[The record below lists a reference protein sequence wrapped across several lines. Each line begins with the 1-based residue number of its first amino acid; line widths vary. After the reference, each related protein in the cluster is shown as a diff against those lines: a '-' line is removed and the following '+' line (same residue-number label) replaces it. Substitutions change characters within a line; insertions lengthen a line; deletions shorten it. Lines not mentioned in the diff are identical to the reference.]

1 MKEGLG
7 VHPTRK
13 RKLKPNGTDSNKDS
27 RYIQKGPNRKENT
40 SQMVQIKSI
49 NTCGLELRPPERER
63 GEGVTPPKE
72 QREEMVSPGLEKV
85 METSVVQGHRCWQG
99 ANLPF
104 CPLLSCQD
112 VPCLNRPEDK

>member
-1 MKEGLG
+1 MSHLLICLFLCNRDKIKEGLG

-13 RKLKPNGTDSNKDS
+13 RKLKPNGTDSSNKDS
-27 RYIQKGPNRKENT
+27 RYIRKGPNRKENT

-72 QREEMVSPGLEKV
+72 QREEMVSPGLERK
-85 METSVVQGHRCWQG
+85 
-99 ANLPF
+99 
-104 CPLLSCQD
+104 
-112 VPCLNRPEDK
+112 